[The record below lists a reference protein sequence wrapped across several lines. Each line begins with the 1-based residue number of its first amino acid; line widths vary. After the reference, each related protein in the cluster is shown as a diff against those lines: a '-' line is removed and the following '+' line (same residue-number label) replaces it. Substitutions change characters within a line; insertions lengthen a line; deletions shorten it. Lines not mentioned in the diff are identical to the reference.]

1 MVTKRVRVIF
11 YFEKAKENAKSKL
24 RHECVQMAKRKRPF
38 PSSKNSH
45 FQNEAT
51 CETSLVKMSFSCMR
65 TKNFHVICFP
75 ASLALKQRLAAT
87 RPITISI
94 PAIFAGNCSIQTPS

>member
-11 YFEKAKENAKSKL
+11 YVEKAKENAKSKL
-24 RHECVQMAKRKRPF
+24 RHECVQMAKRKIPF

-51 CETSLVKMSFSCMR
+51 CETSLV
-65 TKNFHVICFP
+65 
-75 ASLALKQRLAAT
+75 
-87 RPITISI
+87 
-94 PAIFAGNCSIQTPS
+94 